1 VVVAANGPNTFNIHD
16 NTMQGS
22 TGSAIFVNAA
32 ASQAVASGKIENNAI
47 GVAATLNSGSTAS
60 SGIDVESNGGGDM
73 VALVNNNTI
82 RQYNNSAI
90 LLQAGDQMGNP
101 VTFQATVTNN
111 SVAIPGTLGPLATG
125 WNGIH
130 LNNGTVSTDNFTSC
144 VDIRTNSIAGS
155 GTGALSP
162 QNNDLRLRQRQATTV
177 QLPGYTGVNN
187 NNAAV
192 QSFLTGQNTLLTV
205 NASNTVPTGGGY
217 TNTSPAGSA
226 CTQP

>member
-1 VVVAANGPNTFNIHD
+1 
-16 NTMQGS
+16 MS
-22 TGSAIFVNAA
+22 
-32 ASQAVASGKIENNAI
+32 
-47 GVAATLNSGSTAS
+47 
-60 SGIDVESNGGGDM
+60 
-73 VALVNNNTI
+73 
-82 RQYNNSAI
+82 
-90 LLQAGDQMGNP
+90 NP

-111 SVAIPGTLGPLATG
+111 NVANPGNLGPLATG

-130 LNNGTVSTDNFTSC
+130 LNNGTVGTDNFTSC
-144 VDIRTNSIAGS
+144 VDIRLNSIAGS
-155 GTGALSP
+155 GTGTISP
-162 QNNDLRLRQRQATTV
+162 QNNDLRLRQRQSTTV

-192 QSFLTGQNTLLTV
+192 ETFESGQNTLLTV